1 MKKFIAPLLALLV
14 SGCQIDPYT
23 YAPTLTSTDWYDVGM
38 EDAISGSAIKDDD
51 AFSDSHA
58 DRGLYLKGYAEGKR
72 KLARLILLMPGDF
85 LVKSFPASCNNV
97 ENASQ
102 LHEVWRKGADE
113 NASTIRLN

>member
-23 YAPTLTSTDWYDVGM
+23 HAPTLTSTDWYDVGM

-51 AFSDSHA
+51 AFTYA
-58 DRGLYLKGYAEGKR
+58 RGLSG
-72 KLARLILLMPGDF
+72 
-85 LVKSFPASCNNV
+85 KSFPASCNNV

-102 LHEVWRKGADE
+102 LHEVWQKGADE